1 MVLYQLP
8 SGKSVYISIETLL
21 NLTHQD
27 VQNLEASNIGQVS
40 NDPFQ
45 KLPYSTKEFRAF
57 QKDKD
62 EDVDNDE
69 TPDILSDGDDDPF
82 KDIDLNNIPDE

>member
-8 SGKSVYISIETLL
+8 SGKSVFISIERLL

-27 VQNLEASNIGQVS
+27 VQDLEASNNGFNS

-45 KLPYSTKEFRAF
+45 RLPKSTKDFNEYL
-57 QKDKD
+57 
-62 EDVDNDE
+62 EDDNDDKS
-69 TPDILSDGDDDPF
+69 PDILSDGDDDPYL
-82 KDIDLNNIPDE
+82 DIDINNIPDD